1 MIVLDFSCIY
11 FSFMLIE
18 LLNLFIYFYSYL
30 VHSFNAN
37 KWQLF
42 LILCIIKLLN

>member
-18 LLNLFIYFYSYL
+18 LLNLVTYLFVFIT
-30 VHSFNAN
+30 
-37 KWQLF
+37 
-42 LILCIIKLLN
+42 I